1 MAGKVIQIGTKKE
14 GAGPGR
20 SALGMHLSNMSEAL
34 HPAVSDTVGDVG
46 IKYDRKSRLGRL
58 GTLAAVS
65 LLGAGVLISGVK
77 TVEGMIDHEK
87 QALID
92 RQDKAAVGKHPLIS
106 FTVKGEANV
115 RDDAAPGGDV
125 ADKLVTGDKVVC
137 APEIVKR
144 DITGTDVTWA
154 MITKEDG
161 TLGFVNMSQNS
172 AVKPLDNPK
181 GCPKNVAITLST
193 GNEASNFAGRY
204 VMAGIGNNGENKP
217 LPNSAGTI
225 QR

>member
-14 GAGPGR
+14 GAGPSR

-34 HPAVSDTVGDVG
+34 HPAVADTVGDIG
-46 IKYDRKSRLGRL
+46 IKYDKKSHLRRLGA
-58 GTLAAVS
+58 LAAVS
-65 LLGAGVLISGVK
+65 LLSVSVVVAGVK
-77 TVEGMIDHEK
+77 AVEGIVDHEK
-87 QALID
+87 QALLD
-92 RQDKAAVGKHPLIS
+92 RQDKAALGVHPLIS
-106 FTVKGEANV
+106 FKIKGEANI
-115 RDDAAPGGDV
+115 RDDAAMGGDV

-217 LPNSAGTI
+217 LPNGAGTI
-225 QR
+225 QH